1 MSTRRDGY
9 ATREYAHTQP
19 HTALLSTAEL
29 LGIDASSIL
38 AWLGILRN
46 KNKHANITEKD
57 ARARLREIDSP
68 RSVAGSAFASLMKED
83 FLTTALECATSVKGH
98 GQ

>member
-1 MSTRRDGY
+1 MRREN
-9 ATREYAHTQP
+9 THTNSR
-19 HTALLSTAEL
+19 TALLSTAEL

-46 KNKHANITEKD
+46 KNKHANTEKD

-68 RSVAGSAFASLMKED
+68 RSVAGSVFASLMKEE

>member
-1 MSTRRDGY
+1 MRGKGHRDDLTDWHGDSLNAQKSTRAGQSSCPHGRRDGY

-46 KNKHANITEKD
+46 KN
-57 ARARLREIDSP
+57 
-68 RSVAGSAFASLMKED
+68 
-83 FLTTALECATSVKGH
+83 
-98 GQ
+98 

>member
-1 MSTRRDGY
+1 M
-9 ATREYAHTQP
+9 
-19 HTALLSTAEL
+19 
-29 LGIDASSIL
+29 
-38 AWLGILRN
+38 
-46 KNKHANITEKD
+46 D

-68 RSVAGSAFASLMKED
+68 RSVAGSVFASLMKED